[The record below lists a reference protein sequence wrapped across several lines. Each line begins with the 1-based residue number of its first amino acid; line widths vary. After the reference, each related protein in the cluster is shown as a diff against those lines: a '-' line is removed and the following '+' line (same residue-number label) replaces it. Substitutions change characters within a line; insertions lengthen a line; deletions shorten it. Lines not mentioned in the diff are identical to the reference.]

1 MNIKNEKWK
10 QNFSPL
16 DEMGVSYVDAAYS
29 KAYVRHLFISGE
41 YLGKQI
47 ASIHNLAFYMDL
59 VKVAREHIVA
69 GDFYQ
74 WKKSIVPVLKQR
86 L

>member
-1 MNIKNEKWK
+1 MKNERWK
-10 QNFSPL
+10 EDFSPL
-16 DEMGVSYVDAAYS
+16 DEFGTSYVDSVYS
-29 KAYVRHLFISGE
+29 KAYVRHLFVSKE
-41 YLGKQI
+41 YLAKQI
-47 ASIHNLAFYMDL
+47 ASIHNLAFYLDL

-74 WKKSIVPVLKQR
+74 WKDSIIPQLKTR